1 MKALVVSALL
11 LFGIAQPA
19 FAQSGACGPLTKEL
33 SALAS
38 HYGETIVWAGR
49 VENHELYVTQS
60 PEHHTWTLI
69 GVTFTLAGAVGC
81 ILQSGTHGALM
92 ADPANNGSVFF
103 LVPKGRHE

>member
-1 MKALVVSALL
+1 MKVLVVSALL
-11 LFGIAQPA
+11 LFGIAQPT
-19 FAQSGACGPLTKEL
+19 FAQSGACGPLEKEL
-33 SALAS
+33 DALAK

-103 LVPKGRHE
+103 LVPKDERE

>member
-1 MKALVVSALL
+1 MKTIIVAALL
-11 LFGIAQPA
+11 AAAVVQPA
-19 FAQSGACGPLTKEL
+19 LAQSGACGPLTKEL
-33 SALAS
+33 SALAT
-38 HYGETIVWAGR
+38 HYGETIVWSGR
-49 VENHELYVTQS
+49 IEDRELYVTQS

-103 LVPKGRHE
+103 LVPEGRHE